1 MTTPLD
7 KPTRP
12 KSTVRHTRA
21 IQRDRRQRPAVA
33 PPDPALAARLTEL
46 LHPAT
51 LAQVHA
57 YHAAGLRE
65 RVLTLPIMMAFVL
78 SLVWRQVGSVQE
90 TVRLLHREG
99 LLWTAPLRVSQQAV
113 SQRLHD
119 LPAELFA
126 AVYHAILPAILTR
139 WQARTRPLPPA
150 LAWAQAHFAG
160 VWALDGST
168 LDGVLRHAGLLRAVA
183 GTPLAGRMVG
193 LLDVAARVPRQL
205 WYDPDSSAHD
215 QSFWERVLPAL
226 PAGILLL
233 IDLGWVNYTH
243 YDELTARGVWLLTRV
258 KTNAATQVRRVIRR
272 TDTLRAEI
280 VTLGSAATACA
291 YPMRLIQVCYQGQWY
306 RYVTNVL
313 DPAELPT
320 EYVVALYGHRW
331 RIEEAFAGVKRLL
344 GLAYFW
350 TGGENGITVQVWATW
365 ILYVVLVD
373 LRDAVADELQQ
384 PADALSLEMV
394 YRALYHFTQ
403 AYHRGATSDPIAY
416 LAAEAKGLGLLKQ
429 RRPRAL
435 ARLPD
440 LTTTADALTCS

>member
-1 MTTPLD
+1 MTTLAE
-7 KPTRP
+7 TRARP

-21 IQRDRRQRPAVA
+21 IQRDRRHRPAVA

-46 LHPAT
+46 IHPAT

-57 YHAAGLRE
+57 YHALGLRE
-65 RVLTLPIMMAFVL
+65 RTLTLPILMAFVL
-78 SLVWRQVGSVQE
+78 SLIWRQVGTVQE
-90 TVRLLHREG
+90 TVRLLQREG
-99 LLWTAPLRVSQQAV
+99 LLWTAPLLVSQQAI
-113 SQRLHD
+113 SQRLQS
-119 LPAELFA
+119 LPADLFA
-126 AVYHAILPAILTR
+126 AVYHTILPAILAR
-139 WQARTRPLPPA
+139 WQARLRPLAPA
-150 LAWAQAHFAG
+150 LTWAHARFAG

-168 LDGVLRHAGLLRAVA
+168 LDGLLRHAGLLRDSG

-205 WYDPDSSAHD
+205 WYDPDSTAHD
-215 QSFWERVLPAL
+215 QTFWERVLPAG

-233 IDLGWVNYTH
+233 IDLGWVNYAH
-243 YDELTARGVWLLTRV
+243 YDQLTERRVWLLTRA
-258 KTNAATQVRRVIRR
+258 KTNAATTVRRVLAR
-272 TDTLRAEI
+272 TATLRDEI
-280 VTLGSAATACA
+280 VTLGSPTTACTL
-291 YPMRLIQVCYQGQWY
+291 PMRLIQICYQGHWY

-313 DPAELPT
+313 DPAVLPA

-331 RIEEAFAGVKRLL
+331 RIEEAFAVVKRLL

-350 TGGENGITVQVWATW
+350 TGGQNGITVQVWATW

-373 LRDAVADELQQ
+373 LRDAVAEELAQ

-403 AYHRGATSDPIAY
+403 AYHRGETTDPIAY

-429 RRPRAL
+429 KWPRAL

-440 LTTTADALTCS
+440 LTTGADALTCS

>member
-1 MTTPLD
+1 MTTPAE
-7 KPTRP
+7 KRARP

-33 PPDPALAARLTEL
+33 PPDPALTTRLTEL
-46 LHPAT
+46 IHPAT

-57 YHAAGLRE
+57 YHALGLRE
-65 RVLTLPIMMAFVL
+65 RTLTLPIMMAFVL
-78 SLVWRQVGSVQE
+78 SLIWRQVGSVQE
-90 TVRLLHREG
+90 TVRLLQREG
-99 LLWTAPLRVSQQAV
+99 LLWTAPLLVSQQAL
-113 SQRLHD
+113 SQRLQV

-126 AVYHAILPAILTR
+126 AVYHTILPAILTR
-139 WQARTRPLPPA
+139 WQARTRPLAPA
-150 LAWAQAHFAG
+150 LAWAHTRFAG

-168 LDGVLRHAGLLRAVA
+168 LDGLLRHAGLLRDTVSP
-183 GTPLAGRMVG
+183 PLAGRMVG

-205 WYDPDSSAHD
+205 WYDSDSTAHD
-215 QSFWERVLPAL
+215 QSCWARIVPAL
-226 PAGILLL
+226 PPGILLL
-233 IDLGWVNYTH
+233 IDLGWVNYGH
-243 YDELTARGVWLLTRV
+243 YDQLTAQGVWLLTRA
-258 KTNAATQVRRVIRR
+258 KTNAATRVRRVVRR
-272 TDTLRAEI
+272 TATLRDEI

-291 YPMRLIQVCYQGQWY
+291 HPMRLIQICYQGHWY

-313 DPAELPT
+313 DPAVLPA
-320 EYVVALYGHRW
+320 EYVVTLYGQRW
-331 RIEEAFAGVKRLL
+331 RIEEAFAVVKRLL

-373 LRDAVADELQQ
+373 LRDAVAEELAQ

-403 AYHRGATSDPIAY
+403 AYHRGETTDPIAY
-416 LAAEAKGLGLLKQ
+416 LGAEAKGLGLLKQ
-429 RRPRAL
+429 KRPRAL

-440 LTTTADALTCS
+440 LTTEADPLTCS